1 MRLIIA
7 SLALILTGLF
17 STFADAQES
26 LPAGKWWKR
35 PAVVRQLGLT
45 ADQQDRLDS
54 VFLRHANVLIDLR
67 AEIDKRSLALRSELD
82 RAQLDRQ
89 SIANLAQQIGD
100 SRSRLFQQELLMLVD
115 MRAVL
120 TTEQWT
126 RVRRVLNAR
135 ESEPQRPNPRRR

>member
-1 MRLIIA
+1 MRRTFV
-7 SLALILTGLF
+7 SVALILAAF
-17 STFADAQES
+17 FATITEAQES

-45 ADQQDRLDS
+45 TDQQDKLDS

-82 RAQLDRQ
+82 RPQLDRQ
-89 SIANLAQQIGD
+89 AIANLAQLIGD
-100 SRSRLFQQELLMLVD
+100 SRSRLFQQELAMLVD

-120 TTEQWT
+120 TAEQWT

-135 ESEPQRPNPRRR
+135 ESAPQRPNPRRR

>member
-1 MRLIIA
+1 MTFRIA
-7 SLALILTGLF
+7 LSVAVLASFIAGV
-17 STFADAQES
+17 AEAQES

-45 ADQQDRLDS
+45 ADQQDRLDQ
-54 VFLRHANVLIDLR
+54 VFLRHASVLIDLR
-67 AEIDKRSLALRSELD
+67 AEIDKRSLALRAELD
-82 RAQLDRQ
+82 RQQLDRQ
-89 SIANLAQQIGD
+89 AIANLAQQIGE

-115 MRAVL
+115 LRAVL

-135 ESEPQRPNPRRR
+135 ESSPQRPVPRRR